1 MSNYPIITVYII
13 NHNYG
18 QYIEEAI
25 RSVINQKYKKIDII
39 IVDDKSSDNSA
50 KIISKYEKKKNI
62 RIIYNSKKLGLI
74 KSSNIAIRASTGEFV
89 LRLDADDI
97 LHKNCIIELYKK
109 IKKNKNVAVAY
120 SDFYE
125 IDKSGNIISVQ
136 KQMSI
141 KNKNNLKDRPILAA
155 CCLIRKSTLFSVN
168 LYDEK
173 YSRQDGYDLWYKIIK
188 DFDFAHAS
196 HPLFFY
202 RKHNNN
208 LTKKIKKLH
217 KTRSKIL
224 YNFAKNNLDNLKIVI
239 IIPVRGPRIDKL
251 KIFKLHR
258 KKPFIFNSIDE
269 SLKTKNVNKIILTS
283 PDIWLLKKLKKKY
296 RNKIQY
302 HQRNYEQSKLN
313 TSLKEGL
320 LEAIKEIKQIDIL
333 VIILPQFAF
342 DKAHYIEQAIS
353 KLVLH
358 KLDKVVSTVVENEK
372 NFYKYTSRGLKLI
385 SNDSNDILKY
395 EKNTVLSESGGLIV
409 YNFKSY
415 LKNTVKKISNIIL
428 NENEIKDLSKS

>member
-18 QYIEEAI
+18 KYIEEAI
-25 RSVINQKYKKIDII
+25 RSVINQKYKRIDII
-39 IVDDKSSDNSA
+39 IVDDKSSDNSE
-50 KIISKYEKKKNI
+50 KIISKYEKKNNI
-62 RIIYNSKKLGLI
+62 RVLYNSKKIGLI
-74 KSSNIAIRASTGEFV
+74 KSSNIAIRASIGEFV

-109 IKKNKNVAVAY
+109 IKKNKNIAVVY

-125 IDKSGNIISVQ
+125 IDKGGNIISLQ

-141 KNKNNLKDRPILAA
+141 RSKSNLKDRPILAA

-173 YSRQDGYDLWYKIIK
+173 YSRQDGYDLWYKIIQS
-188 DFDFAHAS
+188 FDFAHVS
-196 HPLFFY
+196 LPLFFY

-224 YNFAKNNLDNLKIVI
+224 YNFAKNNLKNLKIVI
-239 IIPVRGPRIDKL
+239 IIPVRGPKIDKL
-251 KIFKLHR
+251 KIFKLHQN
-258 KKPFIFNSIDE
+258 KPFIFSSIDE
-269 SLKTKNVNKIILTS
+269 SLKVKNINKIILTS
-283 PDIWLLKKLKKKY
+283 PDNLLLKKIKKKY

-313 TSLKEGL
+313 SNFKEGL
-320 LEAIKEIKQIDIL
+320 LEALKEIKKIDIL

-342 DKAHYIEQAIS
+342 DKSHYIEQAIS

-358 KLDKVVSTVVENEK
+358 KLDKVISTVVENEK
-372 NFYKYTSRGLKLI
+372 NFYKYTSNGLKLI
-385 SNDSNDILKY
+385 SNNSEDILKY
-395 EKNTVLSESGGLIV
+395 EKNTVLIETGGIAA
-409 YNFKSY
+409 YNFKRY
-415 LKNTVKKISNIIL
+415 LKGNIKKISNIIL
-428 NENEIKDLSKS
+428 NDYEIKDLSKI